1 MGMGNVR
8 TGQGRKRAIPARS
21 GEPVI
26 DIYARLSRAASGE
39 TVKVDDQEE
48 MGREAVERRGGR
60 LGRVFKDP
68 SASAWKPTVVRPQ
81 WEALMARLESGAC
94 DGVWVYD
101 LTRFSRKIIEGER
114 LVELAGRGIRVWSNA
129 GEYDLAT
136 ADGRAH
142 FRESMVAAA
151 RESDKISERVKRG
164 NLRRV
169 RRGRATGGPRGFA
182 IPGWAPVGPDWVR
195 GDARERVPEA
205 QVAAERALVR
215 ECYDRLFAG
224 ETVTVIVRDLATRQ
238 GCPTTT
244 AGKLWDQTALKVML
258 TRASVAGLIEYND
271 ELVGERVGV
280 DPIVSREELLRLR
293 AMFDAR
299 RRGRPPGLGDYLL
312 SGLVACSVCGV
323 ALNGMPRPR
332 CLPNPDGSPRREY
345 RCRRNIRNGGCGQN
359 YIDAYAA
366 EQAVAL
372 AVKTR
377 LGDPRRADRIAA
389 RLQVVA
395 GERAQISGEIAR
407 LEEDADGLAVKTAQ
421 WGLERVD
428 RAMAPITARLT
439 ELTAQLAAMD
449 EPEAA
454 EAAADSAVRA
464 WDDATTAHDIPTRR
478 AMIKRAFPR
487 LTVRP
492 PTGWGDHSPDR
503 FIWDPNPGT
512 DHTDDAD
519 STDADTWDGPDA
531 ADGEHDDAPGR

>member
-1 MGMGNVR
+1 MGNVR
-8 TGQGRKRAIPARS
+8 TGQGRKRAIPAQNR
-21 GEPVI
+21 EPVI

-81 WEALMARLESGAC
+81 WEALMARLESGAS

-114 LVELAGRGIRVWSNA
+114 LVELAGRGIRVWSQA

-136 ADGRAH
+136 ADGRGH
-142 FRESMVAAA
+142 FRESMVAAT

-182 IPGWAPVGPDWVR
+182 IPGWAPVGPDWAR
-195 GDARERVPEA
+195 GDARDRVPEA

-224 ETVTVIVRDLATRQ
+224 ETVTALVKDFLTRP

-244 AGKLWDQTALKVML
+244 QGKLWDQTALKVML
-258 TRASVAGLIEYND
+258 TRASVAGLIEYD
-271 ELVGERVGV
+271 EELIAERVGV
-280 DPIVSREELLRLR
+280 EPIVTREELLRLR

-299 RRGRPPGLGDYLL
+299 RRGRPPGLGEYLL
-312 SGLVACSVCGV
+312 SGVMVCAECGISM
-323 ALNGMPRPR
+323 NGMPRPR

-345 RCRRNIRNGGCGQN
+345 RCRRSVRNGGCGKN
-359 YIDAYAA
+359 YIDAYTA
-366 EQAVAL
+366 EQMVAE
-372 AVKTR
+372 AVKAR

-389 RLQVVA
+389 RLQIVT
-395 GERAQISGEIAR
+395 GQRAEINGEIAR
-407 LEEDADGLAVKTAQ
+407 LEEAADGLAVKTAE
-421 WGLERVD
+421 WGLDRVD
-428 RAMAPITARLT
+428 KAMAPIQARLA
-439 ELTAQLAAMD
+439 ELAAELAALD

-454 EAAADSAVRA
+454 EAAATSAVRA
-464 WDDATTAHDIPTRR
+464 WDDAVAAGDRNALR
-478 AMIKRAFPR
+478 AMIRRAFPN
-487 LTVRP
+487 LTLRP
-492 PTGWGDHSPDR
+492 PEHWLDHNPAR
-503 FIWDPNPGT
+503 FL
-512 DHTDDAD
+512 
-519 STDADTWDGPDA
+519 WDGPTTTG
-531 ADGEHDDAPGR
+531 DGDGTPAPE

>member
-1 MGMGNVR
+1 
-8 TGQGRKRAIPARS
+8 
-21 GEPVI
+21 
-26 DIYARLSRAASGE
+26 
-39 TVKVDDQEE
+39 
-48 MGREAVERRGGR
+48 
-60 LGRVFKDP
+60 
-68 SASAWKPTVVRPQ
+68 
-81 WEALMARLESGAC
+81 
-94 DGVWVYD
+94 
-101 LTRFSRKIIEGER
+101 
-114 LVELAGRGIRVWSNA
+114 VWSQA

-142 FRESMVAAA
+142 FREAMVAAA

-195 GDARERVPEA
+195 GDARERVPDG

-238 GCPTTT
+238 DCPRTA

-258 TRASVAGLIEYND
+258 TRASVAGLIEYDD
-271 ELVGERVGV
+271 ELIAERVGV

-312 SGLVACSVCGV
+312 SGLVTCSVCGV
-323 ALNGMPRPR
+323 KLNGMPRPR
-332 CLPNPDGSPRREY
+332 CLPNPDGTPRREY

-359 YIDAYAA
+359 YIDAYTA

-389 RLQVVA
+389 RLHVVA
-395 GERAQISGEIAR
+395 GQRAEISAEITA
-407 LEEDADGLAVKTAQ
+407 LEEAADGLAVKTVD
-421 WGLERVD
+421 WGLPRVNL
-428 RAMAPITARLT
+428 AMAPIQARLT
-439 ELTAQLAAMD
+439 ELAAQLAALD

-464 WDDATTAHDIPTRR
+464 WDDATNAHDIPTRR
-478 AMIKRAFPR
+478 AMIRRAFPR
-487 LTVRP
+487 LTIRP
-492 PTGWGDHSPDR
+492 GSVYGDHSPDR
-503 FIWDPNPGT
+503 FIWDPTPDPDDSDGG
-512 DHTDDAD
+512 DGRDDAD
-519 STDADTWDGPDA
+519 AATRDDPHGVDGTDG
-531 ADGEHDDAPGR
+531 GRDDPQGR

>member
-1 MGMGNVR
+1 MGNVR
-8 TGQGRKRAIPARS
+8 TGQGRKRAIPARA

-48 MGREAVERRGGR
+48 MGREAIERRGGV

-101 LTRFSRKIIEGER
+101 LTRFSRKVIEGER
-114 LVELAGRGIRVWSNA
+114 LVELAGQGIRVWSQA

-224 ETVTVIVRDLATRQ
+224 ETVTALVNDFLTRE

-244 AGKLWDQTALKVML
+244 QGKLWDQTALKVML

-280 DPIVSREELLRLR
+280 EPIVSREELLRLR

-312 SGLVACSVCGV
+312 SGVMVCSVCGISM
-323 ALNGMPRPR
+323 NGMPRPR

-345 RCRRNIRNGGCGQN
+345 RCRRSVRNGGCGKN
-359 YIDAYAA
+359 YIDAWTA
-366 EQAVAL
+366 EQMVAE
-372 AVKTR
+372 AVKAR

-389 RLQVVA
+389 RLAVVT
-395 GERAQISGEIAR
+395 GDRARISGEIAR
-407 LEEDADGLAVKTAQ
+407 LEEAADGLAVKTAA
-421 WGLERVD
+421 WGLDRVD
-428 RAMAPITARLT
+428 KAMAPIQARLAD
-439 ELTAQLAAMD
+439 LTAELAGLD

-454 EAAADSAVRA
+454 ETAAESAVRA
-464 WDDATTAHDIPTRR
+464 WDDAVAAGDRNALR
-478 AMIKRAFPR
+478 AMIRRAFPN
-487 LTVRP
+487 LAIRP
-492 PTGWGDHSPDR
+492 PAHWLDHNPAR
-503 FIWDPNPGT
+503 FL
-512 DHTDDAD
+512 
-519 STDADTWDGPDA
+519 WDGPT
-531 ADGEHDDAPGR
+531 HDNGVHGRDVASHQG